1 MVIALIASDKKKEL
15 MTELCMAY
23 CGILSRHTLCAT
35 SITGK
40 YISDATG
47 LPIEKMLPGA
57 SGGIQQIAS
66 RVAFNEVD
74 ILFYFRDTSSN
85 AEYSDRDETNMNI
98 MRLCD
103 LHNVLVA
110 TNIATAEALVL
121 ALDRG
126 DLDWRKNIKRKI

>member
-1 MVIALIASDKKKEL
+1 
-15 MTELCMAY
+15 MAY
-23 CGILSRHTLCAT
+23 CGILSRHTLCST

-47 LPIEKMLPGA
+47 LSIERMMPGSA
-57 SGGIQQIAS
+57 GGVQQIAS
-66 RVAFNEVD
+66 RIAFNEID

-85 AEYSDRDETNMNI
+85 AEYADSEETNMNI

-110 TNIATAEALVL
+110 TNIATAEALIL

-126 DLDWRKNIKRKI
+126 DLDWRNNIKRNV

>member
-1 MVIALIASDKKKEL
+1 MIIALIASDKKKEL
-15 MTELCMAY
+15 MAELCMAY
-23 CGILSRHTLCAT
+23 CGILSRHSLCST

-47 LPIEKMLPGA
+47 LPIERLLPGS
-57 SGGIQQIAS
+57 SGGTQQIAS
-66 RVAFNEVD
+66 RIAFNEVD

-85 AEYSDRDETNMNI
+85 AEYADSDETNMNI

-126 DLDWRKNIKRKI
+126 DLDWRNNIKRKI

>member
-23 CGILSRHTLCAT
+23 LGILSRHTLCAT

-47 LPIEKMLPGA
+47 LPIERLLPGA
-57 SGGIQQIAS
+57 SGGTQQIAS
-66 RVAFNEVD
+66 RVAFNEID
-74 ILFYFRDTSSN
+74 ILFFFRDTSSN
-85 AEYSDRDETNMNI
+85 EEYSDHNEANMNI

-103 LHNVLVA
+103 LHNVLVG
-110 TNIATAEALVL
+110 TNIATAEALIL

-126 DLDWRKNIKRKI
+126 DLDWRYNIKRKI